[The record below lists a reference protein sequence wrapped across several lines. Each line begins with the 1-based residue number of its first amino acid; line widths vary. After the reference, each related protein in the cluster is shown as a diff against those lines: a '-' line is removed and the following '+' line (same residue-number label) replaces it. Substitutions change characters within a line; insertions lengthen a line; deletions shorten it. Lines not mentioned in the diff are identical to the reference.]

1 MQYKLIDLKYYDDKD
16 FVLIVLQKYLN
27 YSYKLLIF
35 LSYCYYK
42 IDGGRVREYP
52 FNKIMNYKILNFN
65 VIGDGRGKLV
75 SLESLKISHLISK
88 GYIISMIQIQSLGA
102 FTPILDLSKSW

>member
-35 LSYCYYK
+35 
-42 IDGGRVREYP
+42 
-52 FNKIMNYKILNFN
+52 
-65 VIGDGRGKLV
+65 
-75 SLESLKISHLISK
+75 
-88 GYIISMIQIQSLGA
+88 
-102 FTPILDLSKSW
+102 